1 MGSYELLLILIIS
14 LVYLAI
20 PVITLIIVIRSNKKI
35 AQIKR
40 DLNQYNK
47 VVYTIRI

>member
-20 PVITLIIVIRSNKKI
+20 PVITLIIVIQSNKKI
-35 AQIKR
+35 AQIER
-40 DLNQYNK
+40 DLNQVFK
-47 VVYTIRI
+47 SI